1 MLVLWSA
8 SLVIAIFAFVLAVVK
23 LSWMYMMVSTITSIP
38 ATSYFIGATNAW
50 KYTGLTPLILFM
62 LTVVFWF
69 LEKRKK

>member
-8 SLVIAIFAFVLAVVK
+8 SFVIAIFAFVLAVVK
-23 LSWMYMMVSTITSIP
+23 LSWRYMIVSTITSIP

-50 KYTGLTPLILFM
+50 KYISLTPFILFI

-69 LEKRKK
+69 LEIRQK